1 MRRIVYVKTLS
12 EAQRI
17 ARWACAFAQV
27 PGGFICF
34 ESPTDYQSYR
44 RGT

>member
-1 MRRIVYVKTLS
+1 MRRTIYCQTIA
-12 EAQRI
+12 EAQNL
-17 ARWACAFAQV
+17 ARWACAFAKI

-34 ESPTDYQSYR
+34 ESATDCASFR